1 MMPHSRNSETR
12 YEDIVAN
19 QKLEVISYSDECGV
33 SIAKSTD
40 SKHFF
45 VFGHPEYDRDTLKL
59 EYDRDV
65 AKVLISRFRRTTT
78 PTTTPRKIPL

>member
-1 MMPHSRNSETR
+1 MRGFNDVSMMPHSRNSETR

-45 VFGHPEYDRDTLKL
+45 VFGHPEYDRR
-59 EYDRDV
+59 YPQ
-65 AKVLISRFRRTTT
+65 A
-78 PTTTPRKIPL
+78 